1 MLAVIVIV
9 VVVALTASSSS
20 STDAAP
26 LELSSSKERAVAALR
41 RVPLIDGHNDLPW
54 QLRERYKNQLK
65 KVVLPMCALCSLNF
79 NEKYSTS
86 V

>member
-1 MLAVIVIV
+1 MLAIIVVV

-20 STDAAP
+20 SVDAAP
-26 LELSSSKERAVAALR
+26 LELSASKARAIAALK

-65 KVVLPMCALCSLNF
+65 KVLHCGL
-79 NEKYSTS
+79 K
-86 V
+86 